1 MTTTH
6 GRRGGVIVTAKITR
20 AGMTT
25 TSDCDAASHCNKI
38 LRRHAADA
46 RLQSHRERTQ
56 QPALCAENQ
65 KPCRAA
71 PMHADQRRSR
81 APADMSE

>member
-56 QPALCAENQ
+56 QPASVCG
-65 KPCRAA
+65 KPEAMQGSADACR
-71 PMHADQRRSR
+71 
-81 APADMSE
+81 PA